1 MIKYLLTLIALA
13 SNGESAS
20 NETCYIELPITI
32 SPLVQN
38 AIKLGDEA
46 DQIVKK
52 HATLFENVTFGDI
65 VKGFKLQ
72 RLSYLRRNFAE
83 MIQEAI
89 SHGSTV
95 DKFEP
100 VQKSKWTISLSV
112 EELAEVSSNFTIPIT
127 DEVPLIVIQEA
138 MFKVLEKKFNFGLDE
153 IEKQFGNKKDEIYAF
168 LEPMW
173 IEVVKFITKK
183 CFKSLSDWHS
193 IPLHDIAAVL
203 NMKQAELSCVPLRQ
217 LAGIKGLQLFYKYTC
232 RISFTCSIFGLY
244 S

>member
-38 AIKLGDEA
+38 AIKLGDA
-46 DQIVKK
+46 TDLIVKK

-65 VKGFKLQ
+65 VKGL
-72 RLSYLRRNFAE
+72 RPLSYLRKNFAE

-100 VQKSKWTISLSV
+100 VQTSKWTISLSV
-112 EELAEVSSNFTIPIT
+112 EELAEVSSNFTLPIT
-127 DEVPLIVIQEA
+127 DKVPLIVIQEA
-138 MFKVLEKKFNFGLDE
+138 MFKVLEKKYNFRLEE
-153 IEKQFGNKKDEIYAF
+153 IEKKFGNKDEIYAF

-173 IEVVKFITKK
+173 IEVVKFITEK
-183 CFKSLSDWHS
+183 CFKALSECYSISL
-193 IPLHDIAAVL
+193 PDIAAAL
-203 NMKQAELSCVPLRQ
+203 NMKVPELFNVPLRQ
-217 LAGIKGLQLFYKYTC
+217 LADIKGLQLFYK
-232 RISFTCSIFGLY
+232 
-244 S
+244 